1 MAVYKSLAT
10 VGMYSCEAEA
20 TDRPEKIRE
29 QLHYAPHDRPQV
41 NTHHHLFSELIKDNN
56 SAIPLPMQLKNQ
68 MSSRAWLV
76 ISGLFARDCAETEKL
91 DASIEK
97 GWQSGNKKKRRI
109 VNQ

>member
-10 VGMYSCEAEA
+10 VGMYSGEGEA

-56 SAIPLPMQLKNQ
+56 SVIPLPMNW
-68 MSSRAWLV
+68 R
-76 ISGLFARDCAETEKL
+76 
-91 DASIEK
+91 
-97 GWQSGNKKKRRI
+97 N
-109 VNQ
+109 